1 MPVSHYFAT
10 PIYRAEIPKSVAS
23 GLNKELEAA
32 SLMLARED
40 NAGRTWSRAHN
51 YPGYT
56 SYASLND
63 LERRAPAF
71 GKLRENLDAHV
82 SKFTRALAFDLGRR
96 KLECNSLWV
105 NVMSPGASIHSG
117 HIHPHSVL
125 SGTYYVTVPKNAGKL
140 KFEDPRL
147 TMMMAAPPKKRSAG
161 ASHLP
166 FIYIEPKAG
175 TVLLWESWL
184 RHEVVAGNAKSRR
197 ISISFNYA

>member
-1 MPVSHYFAT
+1 MAISHHFAT
-10 PIYRAEIPKSVAS
+10 QIYRAEFARPLATN
-23 GLNKELEAA
+23 LNKELEAA

-40 NAGRTWSRAHN
+40 QAGHTWSREHN

-63 LERRAPAF
+63 LEHRAPAF
-71 GKLRENLDAHV
+71 GKLREKLDVHV
-82 SKFTRALAFDLGRR
+82 SEFARALAFDLGRR

-105 NVMSPGASIHSG
+105 NVMDPGKSIHSA

-125 SGTYYVTVPKNAGKL
+125 SGTYYVTVPKNAGQL

-147 TMMMAAPPKKRSAG
+147 AMMMAAPAKKSNAR
-161 ASHLP
+161 ASYLP

>member
-10 PIYRAEIPKSVAS
+10 PIYRAEFPKSARRR
-23 GLNKELEAA
+23 LNRELEAA
-32 SLMLARED
+32 CLMLAEED
-40 NAGRTWSRAHN
+40 KAGRVWSREHN

-63 LERRAPAF
+63 IEHRAPAF
-71 GKLRENLDAHV
+71 KVLREALEGHV
-82 SKFTRALAFDLGRR
+82 GKFVRALAFDLGRR

-105 NVMSPGASIHSG
+105 NVMNPGTSIHSA

-125 SGTYYVTVPKNAGKL
+125 SGTYYVTVPKHAGQL

-147 TMMMAAPPKKRSAG
+147 AMMMAAPPKKRSASVG
-161 ASHLP
+161 HLP
-166 FIYIEPKAG
+166 FIYIEPKPG

-184 RHEVVAGNAKSRR
+184 RHEVVAGNAKTRR

>member
-10 PIYRAEIPKSVAS
+10 QIYRAEFAKSVALS
-23 GLNKELEAA
+23 LNKELEAA

-40 NAGRTWSRAHN
+40 NAGRAWSRAHN

-63 LERRAPAF
+63 LEHRAPAF
-71 GKLRENLDAHV
+71 AKLREKLDAHAG
-82 SKFTRALAFDLGRR
+82 KFARALAFDLGRR

-105 NVMSPGASIHSG
+105 NVMDPGTSIHSG
-117 HIHPHSVL
+117 HIHPHSIL
-125 SGTYYVTVPKNAGKL
+125 SGTYYVTVPRNAGQL

-147 TMMMAAPPKKRSAG
+147 AMMMAAPAKKRSAG

-175 TVLLWESWL
+175 TVLLWEGWL
-184 RHEVVAGNAKSRR
+184 RHEVVAGNAKARR